1 MTTQTAGFT
10 FPSSSLPNRCFSGA
24 LSRNRI
30 SSPFLLQTPHAVRI
44 SRCTELRPELM
55 ATPAHGELLSLS
67 RVAELAGAR
76 AAELLPQGRLPASA
90 RPGAEPLAAGSGSP
104 PRRRGL
110 PLLMAAAPRG
120 QSAQVCAW
128 KPLHGARRWPRRRSP
143 RPSTRAHQRRR
154 APLPAARRR
163 SFGRRSWW
171 PIGKVSGLLQ
181 VYVECV

>member
-76 AAELLPQGRLPASA
+76 AAELLPKAVSPPPRDQGQSPLRLGAGAPPAAWAAAPHGRSSPWPKRTGLRMAASA
-90 RPGAEPLAAGSGSP
+90 RSSP
-104 PRRRGL
+104 V
-110 PLLMAAAPRG
+110 A
-120 QSAQVCAW
+120 
-128 KPLHGARRWPRRRSP
+128 K
-143 RPSTRAHQRRR
+143 
-154 APLPAARRR
+154 APLPAAKHESSPAAQGATPRGQEAELRAAVMVANR
-163 SFGRRSWW
+163 QGFRAVAS
-171 PIGKVSGLLQ
+171 V
-181 VYVECV
+181 C

>member
-104 PRRRGL
+104 PGGVGCRSSWPQL
-110 PLLMAAAPRG
+110 PVAKAHRFAHGSLRTELAGGQGAAPRG
-120 QSAQVCAW
+120 QARELTS
-128 KPLHGARRWPRRRSP
+128 GAGRHSP
-143 RPSTRAHQRRR
+143 RPGGGA
-154 APLPAARRR
+154 
-163 SFGRRSWW
+163 
-171 PIGKVSGLLQ
+171 SGGGHGGQ
-181 VYVECV
+181 